1 MTASPHVAQ
10 FSLGGARAF
19 VTGGSGFLGAAS
31 CRALAA
37 AGALVAV
44 GGRDA
49 ARAEAVAAQL
59 RAFGGDGFAIVGDL
73 REPAVVEAARRTIE
87 DRWGGLDIL
96 VNAAGVHLPA
106 ALVSAETGGVES
118 ASLDAFREVVE
129 TNATSTLAVIQA
141 VLPLL
146 RAPGRL
152 ATASVVNFGSMS
164 ADRALTRA
172 LGYGVSKA
180 AVTNLTRWLACEL
193 AAGERPV
200 RVNAI
205 APGFILT
212 PANHALMLDGD
223 RLTARGQT
231 VVGRTPMGRFGEP
244 DEIGGAVAFLCTPA
258 ASFITGEVLAAD
270 GGFSAWSGV

>member
-1 MTASPHVAQ
+1 MTTVPLAAQ
-10 FSLGGARAF
+10 FSLAGARAF
-19 VTGGSGFLGAAS
+19 VTGGSGFLGAAT

-49 ARAEAVAAQL
+49 VRSEAVVGQL
-59 RAFGGDGFAIVGDL
+59 REAGGDGFAVVGDL
-73 REPAVVEAARRTIE
+73 CDPAGVESARRTIQ

-96 VNAAGVHLPA
+96 VNAAGGHVPG
-106 ALVSAETGGVES
+106 ALVSPEGGVEGVG
-118 ASLDAFREVVE
+118 LDAFREVLDL
-129 TNATSTLAVIQA
+129 NATSTLAVIQA
-141 VLPLL
+141 MLPLL

-172 LGYGVSKA
+172 LGYGASKA

-193 AAGERPV
+193 AGGERPV

-223 RLTARGQT
+223 QLTGRGQT
-231 VVGRTPMGRFGEP
+231 VVARTPMGRFGEP
-244 DEIGGAVAFLCTPA
+244 DEIGGAVAFLCMPA